1 MGKFILN
8 VIWTLYNVF
17 GFIDCLVLLSKTKS
31 GSTDE
36 LALIIC
42 LSIFTVCFILS
53 VTFLILNILTKKRDN
68 EKIRY

>member
-8 VIWTLYNVF
+8 VIWTLLNVF
-17 GFIDCLVLLSKTKS
+17 GFIDCLVLLSRTKS

-36 LALIIC
+36 LISIIC

-53 VTFLILNILTKKRDN
+53 VTFLILNILTKKRDD